1 MHRLKVTRWLNL
13 KLGRGIIFSVVNLA
27 TEPRSKRGTKFLRG
41 ESLENPVLLWRGN
54 QMAANIS
61 QRTGFIGFLFPCYR
75 SLHRTYITSMENE
88 RERECIMR
96 TQLCSVVVHR
106 GERIISS
113 RQVRNPRVF
122 TALSSLLYDAYHA
135 TIEQMRC
142 GYVLVVTRWGRFKEH
157 SRVEFFKIF

>member
-1 MHRLKVTRWLNL
+1 MARQLDGREYLSAYRLYR
-13 KLGRGIIFSVVNLA
+13 FS
-27 TEPRSKRGTKFLRG
+27 F
-41 ESLENPVLLWRGN
+41 
-54 QMAANIS
+54 
-61 QRTGFIGFLFPCYR
+61 
-75 SLHRTYITSMENE
+75 SMLSFFAPYVYHVDGE
-88 RERECIMR
+88 RERERMHNAD
-96 TQLCSVVVHR
+96 LCSVVVHR

-142 GYVLVVTRWGRFKEH
+142 GYVLVVTRWRRFKEH